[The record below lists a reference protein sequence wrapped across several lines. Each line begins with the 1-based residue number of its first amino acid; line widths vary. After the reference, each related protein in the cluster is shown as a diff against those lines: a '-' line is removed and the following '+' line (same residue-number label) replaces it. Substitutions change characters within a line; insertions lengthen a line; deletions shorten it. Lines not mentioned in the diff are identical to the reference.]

1 MDLKNKIAIYRS
13 ADGETR
19 LDVKVDK
26 ETVWLNVSQMAIRKG
41 F

>member
-13 ADGETR
+13 ADGKCS
-19 LDVKVDK
+19 LFDVIYWFL
-26 ETVWLNVSQMAIRKG
+26 E